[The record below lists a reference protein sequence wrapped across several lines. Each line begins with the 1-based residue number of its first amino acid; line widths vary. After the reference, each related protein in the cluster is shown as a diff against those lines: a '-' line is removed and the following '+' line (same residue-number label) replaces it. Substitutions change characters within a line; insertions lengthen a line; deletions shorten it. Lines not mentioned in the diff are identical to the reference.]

1 MDTTIPRYKESEL
14 SGDEWRIS
22 AHVEL
27 KYKGIVVDSFGFR
40 DVETAIRYL
49 DGALLYKREGG
60 PALKRPDFKDYCDQE
75 GCSEKAT
82 VVYRRIKD
90 YCRDG
95 REGKVYEFNQY
106 RTFCDR
112 HKTRGDCALD
122 DADRNYELVE
132 L

>member
-1 MDTTIPRYKESEL
+1 VI
-14 SGDEWRIS
+14 
-22 AHVEL
+22 
-27 KYKGIVVDSFGFR
+27 DSFVFM
-40 DVETAIRYL
+40 DVKTAIRYL
-49 DGALLYKREGG
+49 DGAILYKREDG
-60 PALKRPDFKDYCDQE
+60 LKSKRPDFSDYCDPE

-90 YCRDG
+90 YRRDG

-106 RTFCDR
+106 RAFCSN
-112 HKTRGDCALD
+112 HQTRGDCARD